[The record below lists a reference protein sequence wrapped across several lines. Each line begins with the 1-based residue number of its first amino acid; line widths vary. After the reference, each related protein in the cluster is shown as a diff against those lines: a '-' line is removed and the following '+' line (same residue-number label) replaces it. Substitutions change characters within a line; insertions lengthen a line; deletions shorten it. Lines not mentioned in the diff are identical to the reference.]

1 MLCIEPGSELE
12 MFTVISI
19 AILFYDY
26 FLTLGREVDYI
37 WKKKLSFVSIL
48 FYCYRY
54 AAILSWPAIFF
65 VTRPPLSWASHSLVS
80 SIAYVTF
87 RFIGC
92 SFLLNNRGEYSPIEA
107 HLQDQWHH
115 RCNVALGF
123 AAALNLIIMVSSNGE
138 FVLKVAPLSPSN
150 AEPQYFP
157 PCGYML
163 YVIARNW
170 SCSGCSF

>member
-1 MLCIEPGSELE
+1 
-12 MFTVISI
+12 

-87 RFIGC
+87 LFSAMRI
-92 SFLLNNRGEYSPIEA
+92 Y
-107 HLQDQWHH
+107 
-115 RCNVALGF
+115 ALCDSKKLVLFGM
-123 AAALNLIIMVSSNGE
+123 LVLGLITPVTTTVS
-138 FVLKVAPLSPSN
+138 
-150 AEPQYFP
+150 
-157 PCGYML
+157 
-163 YVIARNW
+163 
-170 SCSGCSF
+170 